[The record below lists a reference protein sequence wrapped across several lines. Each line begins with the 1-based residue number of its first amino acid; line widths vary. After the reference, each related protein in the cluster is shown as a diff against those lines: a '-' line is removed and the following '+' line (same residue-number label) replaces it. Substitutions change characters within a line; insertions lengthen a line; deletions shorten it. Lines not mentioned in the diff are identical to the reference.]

1 MNDRQRLQTDPDDD
15 RSLHKV
21 CRGRALHNSLSRR
34 DMRPSDQYVDS
45 KTWMSNDIPIGQ
57 WNSFRRRTYQEA
69 QAHSTTYH
77 PQTNGS
83 VERPNRTLVS
93 MLRVDCSRYM
103 TDWDRYLP
111 QVMGVYNR
119 TQTSTTGISPH
130 MMLTGHEKFC
140 L

>member
-69 QAHSTTYH
+69 HETFSSSSGSFNHVSSTNKRLGGKTKSDS
-77 PQTNGS
+77 GVD
-83 VERPNRTLVS
+83 VEGGLFPIH
-93 MLRVDCSRYM
+93 D
-103 TDWDRYLP
+103 
-111 QVMGVYNR
+111 
-119 TQTSTTGISPH
+119 
-130 MMLTGHEKFC
+130 
-140 L
+140 